1 MDAKTQELLKRLPRT
16 FRPALNAQLKD
27 WDRLFP
33 AEQRS
38 LQAQLDWLGRL
49 PSPRFEQL
57 FAPTLKLEERM
68 DLPAWGPSTA
78 GLSIEDTGVLVRS
91 PLYPQWRAEVGRV
104 FAQIDGG
111 IAAEAKSRPPRSL
124 VVCIL
129 PAGLPAPSGPIWP
142 RLESR
147 GRWLELDA
155 PFAGMLEPLVR
166 AVAER
171 HPHQDSEP
179 VERTW
184 IFEYAARL
192 TRLPVDGPAAG
203 LCFESLAGIRREFL
217 GRLNVIGKDIRSAD
231 QAFEKL
237 RAVEIGRF
245 LSAPLKADARVREFI
260 RELFLS
266 GNGALLFGNSFVQW
280 GASEAFRRVRMQA
293 AFCCFGV
300 RPKLKPFSS
309 LVLFEDQNRANPVPD
324 QPDPEGS
331 WIDARLLAEYVYLAA
346 ERAQVYDGQMLG
358 VFAVPELPRVLLTAW
373 PRPAPEGKLGAE
385 DVIRL
390 ALDWLG

>member
-33 AEQRS
+33 AERCS
-38 LQAQLDWLGRL
+38 FQAQVDWLERL

-57 FAPTLKLEERM
+57 FAPVLKLEERM

-91 PLYPQWRAEVGRV
+91 PLYPQWRAEVERV
-104 FAQIDGG
+104 FGQIDGG

-124 VVCIL
+124 VVCTL
-129 PAGLPAPSGPIWP
+129 PAGLAVSSGPIWP

-147 GRWLELDA
+147 GCWLELDA
-155 PFAGMLEPLVR
+155 PFASMLEPLAR
-166 AVAER
+166 AVAAR
-171 HPHQDSEP
+171 QPRPDSDP

-184 IFEYAARL
+184 VFEYAPRL
-192 TRLPVDGPAAG
+192 TRLPLDGPAVG
-203 LCFESLAGIRREFL
+203 LSFESLAGLRREFL
-217 GRLNVIGKDIRSAD
+217 SRLNVISKDIRSAD
-231 QAFEKL
+231 RAFEQL
-237 RAVEIGRF
+237 RATEIGRF
-245 LSAPLKADARVREFI
+245 LSPALAAEVRVREFV

-309 LVLFEDQNRANPVPD
+309 LVLFEDQNRANPMPD

-331 WIDARLLAEYVYLAA
+331 LIDARLLAEYVYLAA

-358 VFAVPELPRVLLTAW
+358 VFALPDLPRALLTSW
-373 PRPAPEGKLGAE
+373 PGPAPAGKLGAE
-385 DVIRL
+385 DVIHL
-390 ALDWLG
+390 ALEWLA